1 MSVELEN
8 DIDDLVILKS
18 ASNTFTVPVVAGEAL
33 FDGLYVVKAD
43 VSCKLN
49 FITNLPLEGG
59 TSCASSTFSVK
70 VGNASSLD
78 INNYVPVT
86 VTAGLPFV
94 IQPRVCLVDA
104 GKNILRNE
112 NSLTARVYFG
122 RNPAEGSL
130 LPVTHV
136 VAPFHHGVAQ
146 FKRLFI
152 DKAGQGYVLCF
163 DLMEADGKTKYNETE
178 IVACGKLYD
187 VSTCHLFL
195 EAAPFINLLIFCL
208 TYKLPQGASLR

>member
-1 MSVELEN
+1 M
-8 DIDDLVILKS
+8 K
-18 ASNTFTVPVVAGEAL
+18 AG
-33 FDGLYVVKAD
+33 

-49 FITNLPLEGG
+49 FITNLALDGG
-59 TSCASSTFSVK
+59 TTCASSTFFVK

-78 INNYVPVT
+78 IKHYVPAT

-104 GKNILRNE
+104 GKNILTNE

-122 RNPAEGSL
+122 RNPTEGSL
-130 LPVTHV
+130 LPVTHA
-136 VAPFHHGVAQ
+136 VAPFRNGVAQ
-146 FKRLFI
+146 FKHLFI

-163 DLMEADGKTKYNETE
+163 DLMEADGVTKYNETE

-187 VSTCHLFL
+187 VSSCHQRLVAVPLVNLFL
-195 EAAPFINLLIFCL
+195 FCL
-208 TYKLPQGASLR
+208 TCKLPQGASLR